1 MSDAIETTAVTEP
14 VRLHLVPLTSSEG
27 GEVDDAAQQP
37 SDKAGVAQLTL
48 RLRAA
53 QADAEAIEQ
62 QIAVAEETAR
72 RELRRRLDDLREQ
85 RRLVLDAEVARVEAE
100 VAASIEA
107 AREHA
112 RELSGTERGD
122 VEVVSTRM
130 IVGHGATTQVSS
142 SMVDGLRSGAI
153 VLDVDTLARVC
164 AMVVTEV
171 LDQRYGGQ
179 LPASTPSF
187 ALPVGYV
194 AMPAAAASEV
204 AARKKGF
211 LRNLMSVDVL
221 LIGLAAAIVAVVL
234 VAWLG

>member
-14 VRLHLVPLTSSEG
+14 IRLHLVPLTSSET
-27 GEVDDAAQQP
+27 GEVDESARQT

-53 QADAEAIEQ
+53 QADAEAIEH
-62 QIAVAEETAR
+62 QIEVAEETAR

-112 RELSGTERGD
+112 RELSGTERSD
-122 VEVVSTRM
+122 VELVDNRA
-130 IVGHGATTQVSS
+130 ILGHGATLQISS
-142 SMVDGLRSGAI
+142 TTVDGLRSEAI
-153 VLDVDTLARVC
+153 IVDVDTLARVC
-164 AMVVTEV
+164 AMVVAEV

-179 LPASTPSF
+179 LPVSTPSY

-194 AMPAAAASEV
+194 AMPAAAASEA

-211 LRNLMSVDVL
+211 LRNLMSGDVV